1 MSRSKKEEA
10 SGCGCGSIPFS
21 VIFLFL
27 AGGYGLFT
35 QRDRI
40 DISRFLPDDLQAN
53 IPFLNSSP
61 SEHSSSKPLPF
72 PPIAQSTPKPQPE
85 VVETSPTVVPLP
97 PAIEPPSPKP
107 SPSLASPENT
117 QTPQLEV
124 VKITPTV
131 TPSSPQTEQIL
142 PTSTPSPEKIE
153 VAETT
158 SKVITPPRTPWEKK
172 AIRGIYISRYQIT
185 NNASERMIR
194 ERVRYYRDRGINTI
208 IHGVWGNACTMYK
221 SQVMQETL
229 GYESC
234 PNEFQDQWLDWL
246 IDEAHKQGMEVHA
259 YFEKGIK
266 IDEDSPALNLAVE
279 RGWIV
284 PGVDRTYPEVEHYV
298 LNIGNPEVAEFF
310 TNIVVEFVQ
319 KYPKIDAVQW
329 DDYLGYH
336 AELPGQVD
344 RTKELTSF
352 VQNTIKAMKAANPNV
367 SFDICHHNPY
377 WAKRYFA
384 ADWETWGVDRVF
396 IQVYGEENFED
407 ELKYVEAY
415 NGISISERQFDRL
428 EELVKNSKVESILF
442 FPLSGKP
449 EEMASK
455 VKDLTTK
462 FK

>member
-10 SGCGCGSIPFS
+10 RGCGCGSIPFS

-72 PPIAQSTPKPQPE
+72 PPVTQNTPKPQSE
-85 VVETSPTVVPLP
+85 VVETSPKPLP
-97 PAIEPPSPKP
+97 FPP
-107 SPSLASPENT
+107 SPENT
-117 QTPQLEV
+117 QTPPLEV
-124 VKITPTV
+124 VKVTPTV
-131 TPSSPQTEQIL
+131 TPSPKTPNLESKQQTEA
-142 PTSTPSPEKIE
+142 TKE
-153 VAETT
+153 T
-158 SKVITPPRTPWEKK
+158 SKVTTPPQTPWEKK

-194 ERVRYYRDRGINTI
+194 ERVRYYRAQGINTI

-221 SQVMQETL
+221 SQVMQKTL
-229 GYESC
+229 GYDSC

-298 LNIGNPEVAEFF
+298 LDIGNPEVAEFF

-384 ADWETWGVDRVF
+384 ADWEAWGVDRVF

-415 NGISISERQFDRL
+415 NGIAISERQFNRL

-442 FPLSGKP
+442 FPLSGQP
-449 EEMASK
+449 EEMASQ